1 MNFGNNGGCGSA
13 RANVN
18 VYSLPQNYV
27 NVYMPSIEKE
37 VFFVKQKKR
46 KRKK

>member
-13 RANVN
+13 KAN
-18 VYSLPQNYV
+18 V